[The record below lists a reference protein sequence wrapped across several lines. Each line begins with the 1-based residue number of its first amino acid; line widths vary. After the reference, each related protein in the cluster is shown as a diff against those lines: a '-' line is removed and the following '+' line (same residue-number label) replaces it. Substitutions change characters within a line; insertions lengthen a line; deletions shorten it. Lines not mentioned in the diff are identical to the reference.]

1 LIIIHYVSELLGLDM
16 STLEVGLGDRS
27 YSITIEQGCLEKISS
42 DIGSLHPASR
52 YCIITDDNIAE
63 IYGRKLLQSMESAGL
78 NADLLSF
85 PHGEEHKNLATVG
98 SLISQAA
105 RMGIDRKSMFIAL
118 GGGVSGDVAGFVAAT
133 YMRGVPFIQI
143 PTSLLAQ
150 VDSSVG
156 GKTGVDIPEGKNLV
170 GAFYQPEAVYIDP
183 DVLHTLPQREYI
195 NGMAEVIKH
204 GIIRDAEYFQ
214 MLDLKFDQVMAL
226 DPVVLEK
233 LIHVSCSIK
242 SIVVAEDEKE
252 SNVRRIL
259 NFGHTIGHA
268 VEAASDFE
276 IPHGFAVAIG
286 MVAAAR
292 ISVLKGVL
300 GNEKLAAVI
309 FMLKRYG
316 LPTEVPEDLDR
327 DRIKSYLLTDKKRI
341 GSKTSFILA
350 TDIGEVIITDEVSDE
365 EIDAVI
371 GI

>member
-1 LIIIHYVSELLGLDM
+1 M
-16 STLEVGLGDRS
+16 SRLEVGLGERS
-27 YSITIEQGCLEKISS
+27 YSITIEQNCLQKIGGEL
-42 DIGSLHPASR
+42 GSLHPASR

-63 IYGRKLLQSMESAGL
+63 IYGRRLLQAIESTGL
-78 NADLLSF
+78 SCDLLTF
-85 PHGEEHKNLATVG
+85 PHGEEHKNLATVS
-98 SLISQAA
+98 SLLSHAA
-105 RMGIDRKSMFIAL
+105 RKGLDRKSIFIAL
-118 GGGVSGDVAGFVAAT
+118 GGGVSGDIGGFVAAT

-183 DVLHTLPQREYI
+183 DVLNTLPSKEYI

-204 GIIRDAEYFQ
+204 GIIRDAGYFQ
-214 MLDLKFDQVMAL
+214 MLDQKFDQVMAL
-226 DPVVLEK
+226 DPDVLGE
-233 LIHVSCSIK
+233 LIYVSCRIK
-242 SIVVAEDEKE
+242 SAVVAEDEKE
-252 SNVRRIL
+252 SNIRRIL

-276 IPHGFAVAIG
+276 IAHGFAVGIG

-292 ISVLKGVL
+292 ISVLKGIL
-300 GNEKLAAVI
+300 GNEKLAAMI
-309 FMLKRYG
+309 SMIKRYG

-327 DRIKSYLLTDKKRI
+327 NRIKSYLLTDKKRI

-350 TDIGEVIITDEVSDE
+350 TDIGEVIITDEVIDE

>member
-1 LIIIHYVSELLGLDM
+1 MRI
-16 STLEVGLGDRS
+16 LEVGLGERS
-27 YSITIEQGCLEKISS
+27 YPITIEQGCLQRMSAELT
-42 DIGSLHPASR
+42 SLYPASR
-52 YCIITDDNIAE
+52 YCIVTDDNVAE
-63 IYGRKLLQSMESAGL
+63 IYGRRLLQALHSAGL
-78 NADLLSF
+78 PGDLLTF
-85 PHGEEHKNLATVG
+85 PHGEDHKNLDTVG

-105 RMGIDRKSMFIAL
+105 RIGLDRKSMFIAL
-118 GGGVSGDVAGFVAAT
+118 GGGVSGDIGGFVAAT

-183 DVLHTLPQREYI
+183 GVLSTLPRKEYI

-204 GIIRDAEYFQ
+204 GLIRDADYFQ
-214 MLDLKFDQVMAL
+214 MLDQKFDRVMAL
-226 DPVVLEK
+226 DPEVLEE
-233 LIHVSCSIK
+233 LIYLSCMIK
-242 SIVVAEDEKE
+242 SAVVTEDEKE
-252 SNVRRIL
+252 SNLRRIL

-276 IPHGFAVAIG
+276 IAHGFAVAIG

-292 ISVLKGVL
+292 ISVLKGFL
-300 GNEKLAAVI
+300 GNEKLAAI
-309 FMLKRYG
+309 ISMLKRYG

-327 DRIKSYLLTDKKRI
+327 NRIKSYLLTDKKRI

-350 TDIGEVIITDEVSDE
+350 TDIGEVIITEEVIDE